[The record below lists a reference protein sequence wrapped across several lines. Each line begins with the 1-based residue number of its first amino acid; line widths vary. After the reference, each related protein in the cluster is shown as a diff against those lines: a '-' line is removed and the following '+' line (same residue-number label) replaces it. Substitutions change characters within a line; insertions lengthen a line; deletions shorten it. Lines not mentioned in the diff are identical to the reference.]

1 MTESSVV
8 PEVVYLE
15 DEDWREQLHI
25 QLTRFGKV
33 KLAHKRN
40 GEEARERLFRKEA
53 KRDGGDVE
61 RLYLHLWRSAHARDR
76 SHHRSSGTHEE
87 REAPLGGQWRM
98 PSAGPVEFLE
108 PEYADPN
115 DPMPE
120 VTADDQFIAD
130 DGSLHDT
137 FEAWFDRQEDLGVWD
152 GA

>member
-1 MTESSVV
+1 MTESNVV

-15 DEDWREQLHI
+15 DEDWREQMHI

-33 KLAHKRN
+33 NLAHKRN
-40 GEEARERLFRKEA
+40 GKEARERLLRKEA
-53 KRDGGDVE
+53 KRDGGYVE
-61 RLYLHLWRSAHARDR
+61 RLYLHLWRSAH
-76 SHHRSSGTHEE
+76 
-87 REAPLGGQWRM
+87 
-98 PSAGPVEFLE
+98 VEFLE